1 MKDLILKEIL
11 QEYDDLREKE
21 REALRQRENHIMET
35 IPDIADIRRTV
46 VELMARRSLD
56 IIKNPDISTQTVD
69 ELEKK

>member
-35 IPDIADIRRTV
+35 IPDIADIRPYRC
-46 VELMARRSLD
+46 
-56 IIKNPDISTQTVD
+56 
-69 ELEKK
+69 